1 MWQALFTLALSGS
14 QGVVGNHINPFNP
27 QKDRTEQYPT
37 LEHSGI
43 FRLFFR
49 NMFVEV
55 SVGTLCLVVEDSLF
69 DDDLAINM
77 VVFHSYVGLPEWKQP

>member
-1 MWQALFTLALSGS
+1 
-14 QGVVGNHINPFNP
+14 
-27 QKDRTEQYPT
+27 
-37 LEHSGI
+37 
-43 FRLFFR
+43 
-49 NMFVEV
+49 MFVEV